1 MATKKKPKEPIHG
14 DTFKKALPVKI
25 DEKMAHKKES
35 EIRALLTENVLLK
48 EKAKPF
54 NDKRKLNSERVEE
67 LREEVESLT
76 EEREVKCHLEYDFAR
91 REVHTR
97 RLDTNTIVKELS
109 RTMQDSDRQETL
121 LSNRKD
127 QKATKQRPAKNPKF
141 QAAVDASDAA
151 AAHAAG
157 YNDPAEGAEEAN
169 A

>member
-1 MATKKKPKEPIHG
+1 MAAKKQKKEPIHG
-14 DTFKKALPVKI
+14 DTFKKPLQVKI

-35 EIRALLTENVLLK
+35 EIRALLTENVALK

-76 EEREVKCHLEYDFAR
+76 EEREVKCRLEYDFER

-97 RLDTNTIVKELS
+97 RLDTNVIVKELS

-121 LSNRKD
+121 LSNRTT
-127 QKATKQRPAKNPKF
+127 TKQRKAKNPKF
-141 QAAVDASDAA
+141 QDAVDASDAA
-151 AAHAAG
+151 RDDAAG
-157 YNDPAEGAEEAN
+157 YNDDTTPDAHA
-169 A
+169 